1 MRKGLSPIVA
11 AVILIAATMSI
22 AGILTFW
29 TSGFVSK
36 KLSESSNTTGET
48 ACLGAEFKLHPSSS
62 YNKVSGVLSLRLDN
76 IRSVD
81 LKLMNLYV
89 FDSSNKMTTHSL
101 NSTLLRGNEIK
112 PLDSNVGS
120 NLVSG
125 EIKTNCPE
133 VSLQFTYSEGALR

>member
-36 KLSESSNTTGET
+36 KLSESSNTTGDT
-48 ACLGAEFKLHPSSS
+48 SCLGAEFKLHPSSS
-62 YNKVSGVLSLRLDN
+62 YKTPYLYLRLDN

-112 PLDSNVGS
+112 PLEPPINVGP